1 MYTECNSKDL
11 LRLMFAAEE
20 TVVAS
25 DVIRAMR
32 RILQVWDP
40 ILMAGVEV
48 PLGSEL
54 LLEKQVND
62 VIKSRSNDL
71 LQTIDAA

>member
-1 MYTECNSKDL
+1 MYTECNGKDL

-20 TVVAS
+20 IVVAS

-32 RILQVWDP
+32 RILQVWVP

-48 PLGSEL
+48 PLSSEL
-54 LLEKQVND
+54 VLEKQVND
-62 VIKSRSNDL
+62 VIKSSSND
-71 LQTIDAA
+71 IP

>member
-1 MYTECNSKDL
+1 
-11 LRLMFAAEE
+11 MFAAEE

-40 ILMAGVEV
+40 ILMAV
-48 PLGSEL
+48 PLSSEL
-54 LLEKQVND
+54 VLEKQVND